1 MKHRIIAAAL
11 LTAFAGTAF
20 AQEAA
25 HPNGA
30 QYIIVEEGEAPPA
43 GYAPLVPSYEW
54 ENGRFVRNGEVYQ
67 SLHDGD

>member
-1 MKHRIIAAAL
+1 MKSHIITAAF
-11 LTAFAGTAF
+11 LTAFAGAAF

-43 GYAPLVPSYEW
+43 GFAPLVPNYKW
-54 ENGRFVRNGEVYQ
+54 EGGRFVRDGEVYQ
-67 SLHDGD
+67 SLHSDD